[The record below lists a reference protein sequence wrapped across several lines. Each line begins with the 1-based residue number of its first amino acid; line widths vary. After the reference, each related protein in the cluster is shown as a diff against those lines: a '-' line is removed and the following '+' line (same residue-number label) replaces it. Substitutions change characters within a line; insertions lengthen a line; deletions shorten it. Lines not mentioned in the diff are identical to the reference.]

1 MNKAINTIITIILLC
16 LYIAQFLIFYLNLN
30 VNKYVTLSLIGAI
43 TIFKIIFDLRNDK
56 DGKLSKKQLSIFVVT
71 SLCIIV
77 LLAFVL

>member
-16 LYIAQFLIFYLNLN
+16 LYIAQFLIFYLNLH

-56 DGKLSKKQLSIFVVT
+56 DGKLSKKQLSIFSVT